1 MGNNLDRTND
11 RHKGESRAAAT
22 SSPMKLAPSTTARR
36 AVAARLKGDD
46 GVEGDAAQAVEV
58 VEASFHKRLSR

>member
-1 MGNNLDRTND
+1 
-11 RHKGESRAAAT
+11 
-22 SSPMKLAPSTTARR
+22 MKLAPSTTARR